1 MTKLIH
7 PDSKQEIDVADSVVS
22 RYQSQGWR
30 EPADDAPKGNASLED
45 WQDYARSKG
54 FGDADLEGRTRDDLR
69 AALA

>member
-7 PDSKQEIDVADSVVS
+7 PNSNHEIDVAESVVG

-30 EPADDAPKGNASLED
+30 EPADDAPKGNASLDE

-54 FGDADLEGRTRDDLR
+54 FADADLEGRTRDDLR